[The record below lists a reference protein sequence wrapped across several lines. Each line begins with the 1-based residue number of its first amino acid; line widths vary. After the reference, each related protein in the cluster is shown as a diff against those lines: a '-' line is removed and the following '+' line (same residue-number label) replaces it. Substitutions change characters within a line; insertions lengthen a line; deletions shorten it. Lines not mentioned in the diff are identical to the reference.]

1 MKGNLVPKFVS
12 RANAAIVAAMAIW
25 VAAPPATAEHV
36 AEGGKS
42 IKLVRNG
49 SAPKIDGV
57 LDDPAWDTA
66 AHFDD
71 FHQIDPIHRG
81 APTERTEV
89 YVLFDD
95 DALYI
100 GVHAFDSEP
109 DKIRATQLAQNKT
122 IRADDMIQVI
132 LDPFLNRR
140 TGYSFFIN
148 PNGIRREGLY
158 EKPYQMNRDWTG
170 IWYGDA
176 RIVEDGWTAEIKIP
190 FKTINF
196 DTSLDEWGFS
206 VSRKI
211 KRKEERV
218 TWTSHNRQID
228 PSSAGTISGINGV
241 SQGKGIDIIPSL
253 AVKGTY
259 RNDKDDFGFEA
270 VPSMDI
276 FYKLTPSFTT
286 VLTLNTDFSATDVD
300 DRVVN
305 LSRFSIF
312 FPEKRGFFLQDSDIF
327 AFSNV
332 EENGIPFFSR
342 KIGLSEDGDPVDI
355 LAGLK
360 ATGRIGRWNLGI
372 LDVLQGE
379 QSNVDQSNLLVARA
393 SANISKESGA
403 GIILTSGDPQ
413 SDKDN
418 TLVGGDF
425 TWRNTSLI
433 GGKALEGTAWYQMT
447 ETDGLDGDNQ
457 AFGASMGI
465 FAGSGFSGEF
475 SYKRVE
481 ENFNPAIG
489 FVNWTDTVRVGLWS
503 GYNFR
508 PRASLIRAIKP
519 SFYFVDV
526 RNTDNYLLKR
536 VRSIQPFQIDTHS
549 GGSGRLRIT
558 KITERLTEGFEISD
572 GVIVPAGSYIFTRKE
587 LWYQTSLSRP
597 VSAQGTISIGDFFD
611 GHRTSIDTNLQ
622 WRPNRHLFLAG
633 GLNYNSVKL
642 SGGDFITRLVT
653 MKADVAINPEWAVL
667 NFVQY
672 DNVSDSA
679 ALNSRLRWT
688 PEPGKEVF
696 LVINYG
702 ADIDEEGT
710 IHSRETQLVL
720 KFGNTFRF

>member
-1 MKGNLVPKFVS
+1 MLNFVS
-12 RANAAIVAAMAIW
+12 KANIAASAMIAILT
-25 VAAPPATAEHV
+25 ATSPGMAEHAA
-36 AEGGKS
+36 AEGKS
-42 IKLVRNG
+42 INLVRNG

-57 LDDPAWDTA
+57 LDDPAWKEA
-66 AHFDD
+66 AYFDD
-71 FHQIDPIHRG
+71 FHQVDPIYHG
-81 APTERTEV
+81 EPTERTEV

-109 DKIRATQLAQNKT
+109 DKIRATQLAQNKS

-218 TWTSHNRQID
+218 SWTSHNRQSD
-228 PSSAGTISGINGV
+228 PSSAGVISGINGV
-241 SQGKGIDIIPSL
+241 DQGLGLDIIPSVTL
-253 AVKGTY
+253 KGDY
-259 RNDKDDFGFEA
+259 RNDTDDFGFEA

-300 DRVVN
+300 DRVVD
-305 LSRFSIF
+305 LSRFSVF

-327 AFSNV
+327 AFSNI
-332 EENGIPFFSR
+332 EENGLPFFSR
-342 KIGLSEDGDPVDI
+342 KIGLSEDGEAVDI
-355 LAGLK
+355 RAGLK

-379 QSNVDQSNLLVARA
+379 QPGVDQSNLLVARA
-393 SANISKESGA
+393 SANISKESNA
-403 GIILTSGDPQ
+403 GFILTSGDPQ
-413 SDKDN
+413 SDNDN
-418 TLVGGDF
+418 MLVGTDL
-425 TWRNTSLI
+425 TWRNTSLV
-433 GGKALEGTAWYQMT
+433 GNKALEGTAWYQMT

-457 AFGASMGI
+457 AIGASIGL
-465 FAGSGFSGEF
+465 FARTGFAGEF
-475 SYKRVE
+475 SYRHIE
-481 ENFNPAIG
+481 DNFNPALG
-489 FVNWTDTVRVGLWS
+489 FVNRTGIDQFSLWS
-503 GYNFR
+503 LYTIR
-508 PRASLIRAIKP
+508 PHGSLIRYVRP
-519 SFYFVDV
+519 SFYFEDV
-526 RNTDNYLLKR
+526 VSTDDELLSR
-536 VRSIQPFQIDTHS
+536 FRSIQPFEIETQAGDKV
-549 GGSGRLRIT
+549 RLRI
-558 KITERLTEGFEISD
+558 KRILERLRSDYEISD
-572 GVIVPAGSYIFTRKE
+572 GVVIPSGQYVFNRQE
-587 LWYQTSLSRP
+587 LWFETTTSRL
-597 VSAQGTISIGDFFD
+597 VSATGTISIGDFFG
-611 GHRTSIDTNLQ
+611 GHQTALAADVQ
-622 WRPNRHLFLAG
+622 WRANRHLFLAA
-633 GLNYNSVKL
+633 GLDHKDIKL
-642 SGGDFITRLVT
+642 PGGDFISRVASFR
-653 MKADVAINPEWAVL
+653 ADVAINSKWAVL
-667 NFVQY
+667 SLVQY
-672 DNVSDSA
+672 DNFSDTAS
-679 ALNSRLRWT
+679 LNSRLRWT

-696 LVINYG
+696 LVVNYG

-710 IHSRETQLVL
+710 VRSRETELVL
-720 KFGNTFRF
+720 KMSHTFRF